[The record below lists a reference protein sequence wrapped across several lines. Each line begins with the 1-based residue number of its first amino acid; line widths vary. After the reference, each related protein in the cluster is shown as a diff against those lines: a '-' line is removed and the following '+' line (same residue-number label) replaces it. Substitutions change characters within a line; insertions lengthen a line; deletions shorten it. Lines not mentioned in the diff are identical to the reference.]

1 MKKTQLL
8 PWILTLCM
16 VFILG
21 ACHSQGL
28 RSYDVNKGVIGTDPS
43 DAEYYLEYM
52 LDAAQIK
59 QDEKLIIEVS
69 SLTGGENFSGDIS
82 VSFVDKANKG
92 SMIDFDYVWGTD
104 TLSRVAMP
112 MASELLEYYT
122 VDDYDEKLRLLA
134 FDYKTVQKFL
144 DQLPLL
150 IEKTL
155 ISQGM
160 PKDTKVVYWGIL
172 SDMGKPYIQILLHE
186 EGKEAP
192 CYDIEGKPYTPSEEC
207 SL

>member
-8 PWILTLCM
+8 PWMLTLCM

-28 RSYDVNKGVIGTDPS
+28 RSYDGNKGIIGTDPS

-52 LDAAQIK
+52 LEAAQIK

-112 MASELLEYYT
+112 MSSELLEYYT

-192 CYDIEGKPYTPSEEC
+192 CYDIEGNPYTPSEEC